1 MTSPKQTAL
10 NRIRGFFRPGFARS
24 DKQCSTNFIV
34 VRHSP
39 DWLSFDPESSRAFC
53 VKLNVPETLI
63 IDFMAFWNAAV
74 AVDYRQ
80 FRFRLKEIAQQTLVS
95 VEHAKVISDADL
107 RALALAG
114 KLPPDALAVFVDD
127 DDWLAP
133 HLFARLREFASVG
146 AGVDGFR
153 WGMVRLGR
161 DLYTLDADANFA
173 LHPTV
178 TLRPIDQMTILTN
191 NYAVRGDV
199 VERLGVNA
207 VCECLDAQAQYNAGR
222 FAPAT
227 VAEYLSCTNKHPAS
241 TMAAHHLLGSEG
253 FRRDL
258 RADIRRWTEGVMAV
272 PLPVDLAWMEA
283 PRDQLAAL
291 LADAARS

>member
-1 MTSPKQTAL
+1 MK
-10 NRIRGFFRPGFARS
+10 RIRDFLRSSFAQS
-24 DKQCSTNFIV
+24 DERRGTNFIV

-53 VKLNVPETLI
+53 VKSGAPETLI
-63 IDFMAFWNAAV
+63 IDFMAIWNAAV

-80 FRFRLKEIAQQTLVS
+80 FRFRIKEIAQQTLIS
-95 VEHAKVISDADL
+95 VEHAQVISDADL

-114 KLPPDALAVFVDD
+114 KVPPDAFIVFVDD

-146 AGVDGFR
+146 AGLDGFR

-161 DLYTLDADANFA
+161 DLYTSDADANFA

-178 TLRPIDQMTILTN
+178 TLRPIDQKTIYTN
-191 NYAVRGDV
+191 NYAVRGIAL
-199 VERLGVNA
+199 ERLGVDA
-207 VCECLDAQAQYNAGR
+207 VCECLDAQAQYNTGR

-227 VAEYLSCTNKHPAS
+227 VAEYLSCTTKHPAS

-253 FRRDL
+253 FRCDL
-258 RADIRRWTEGVMAV
+258 RADIRRWAEGVMAV
-272 PLPVDLAWMEA
+272 PLPIDLAWMEV

-291 LADAARS
+291 LTDAARS

>member
-1 MTSPKQTAL
+1 MTSGKQTAL
-10 NRIRGFFRPGFARS
+10 NRIRGFLRSGFARS
-24 DKQCSTNFIV
+24 DKRCSTNFIV

-53 VKLNVPETLI
+53 VKLNVPETLV
-63 IDFMAFWNAAV
+63 IDFMAFWNAVV

-95 VEHAKVISDADL
+95 VEHAKIISDADL

-114 KLPPDALAVFVDD
+114 KMPPDALAVFVDD

-178 TLRPIDQMTILTN
+178 TLRPIDQTTIFTN
-191 NYAVRGDV
+191 NYAVRGIV
-199 VERLGVNA
+199 VERLGVDA
-207 VCECLDAQAQYNAGR
+207 VCECDDAQTQYNAGR
-222 FAPAT
+222 FAPTT

-291 LADAARS
+291 LTDAARS

>member
-1 MTSPKQTAL
+1 M
-10 NRIRGFFRPGFARS
+10 NRIREFLQPAFTRTR
-24 DKQCSTNFIV
+24 KQSGTNFIV

-53 VKLNVPETLI
+53 IKVNAPQTLI
-63 IDFMAFWNAAV
+63 IDFMAFWDAAV
-74 AVDYRQ
+74 AVDYRE
-80 FRFRLKEIAQQTLVS
+80 FRFRVKEIAEQTLVG
-95 VEHAKVISDADL
+95 VEHAQVISDADL

-114 KLPPDALAVFVDD
+114 KVPPDALVVFVDD

-133 HLFARLREFASVG
+133 HLFARLREFAPVG
-146 AGVDGFR
+146 AIVDGFR
-153 WGMVRLGR
+153 WGVVRLGR

-173 LHPTV
+173 LYPTV
-178 TLRPIDQMTILTN
+178 TLRPIDQTIYTN
-191 NYAVRGDV
+191 SYAVRGV
-199 VERLGVNA
+199 ALERLGVDA
-207 VCECLDAQAQYNAGR
+207 VCEHLDAQAQYDAGR
-222 FAPAT
+222 FAPAI

-241 TMAAHHLLGSEG
+241 TMAARHLLGSEK

-258 RADIRRWTEGVMAV
+258 RADIRRWVEGVMAV

-291 LADAARS
+291 LTDAARS

>member
-1 MTSPKQTAL
+1 
-10 NRIRGFFRPGFARS
+10 
-24 DKQCSTNFIV
+24 
-34 VRHSP
+34 
-39 DWLSFDPESSRAFC
+39 
-53 VKLNVPETLI
+53 
-63 IDFMAFWNAAV
+63 
-74 AVDYRQ
+74 
-80 FRFRLKEIAQQTLVS
+80 
-95 VEHAKVISDADL
+95 
-107 RALALAG
+107 
-114 KLPPDALAVFVDD
+114 
-127 DDWLAP
+127 
-133 HLFARLREFASVG
+133 LREFASVG

-191 NYAVRGDV
+191 NYAVRGV
-199 VERLGVNA
+199 LVERLGVDA
-207 VCECLDAQAQYNAGR
+207 VCECDDAQAQYNAGR

-291 LADAARS
+291 LTDAARS